1 MRTKIGNIFVAF
13 VSVVSASVFSACS
26 ESDGPA
32 NNAEKLLLSRSET
45 EIVLSE
51 NEFAQRLMV
60 AISNPDIYSSQTDRP
75 LNYVVSPLS
84 LSMTLSMVANGTA
97 GETRAEILEAL
108 GFESADI
115 NEVNALNG
123 RFLEKFPLIDRTA
136 TLTIANALWADGS
149 IDGMLRP
156 EYTSC
161 LSDFYAASVTNLDD
175 ISSAE
180 SMNEIN
186 SWSDKHTNGM
196 VPRILS
202 EPLSPN
208 SRIALTNALY
218 FKGIWKEKFDKKK
231 TSKKVFKNYDASE
244 SLVDMM
250 YKDELSCSA
259 FEDDGY
265 KVAVLQ
271 YGNTGFSMFI
281 LLPDPGLDPVEVFST
296 VGKYD
301 LMGLANG
308 YGFMAQLNISLP
320 KFVVETS
327 VDFIPVLKSMGI
339 NKMFDGGDFSHM
351 WSSDN
356 SGFGIGL
363 VKQCTKIEVDE
374 DGAKAASTSASGGGL
389 LSPGPIKD
397 MDFVVDRPFVFGITE
412 TSTGAI
418 LFCGVVNKM

>member
-1 MRTKIGNIFVAF
+1 MKIKISRIFVAI
-13 VSVVSASVFSACS
+13 VSVVSASLFSACS

-51 NEFAQRLMV
+51 NEFAQRLML
-60 AISNPDIYSSQTDRP
+60 AISNPDIYDSQAERP

-84 LSMTLSMVANGTA
+84 LSMALNMVANGTA
-97 GETRAEILEAL
+97 GETRTEILDAL
-108 GFESADI
+108 GFESTDI
-115 NEVNALNG
+115 NDVNALNG
-123 RFLEKFPLIDRTA
+123 KFLEKFPLIDRTA
-136 TLTIANALWADGS
+136 TLTIANALWVDGS

-161 LSDFYAASVTNLDD
+161 LSDIYSASATSLDNL
-175 ISSAE
+175 SSVE

-186 SWSDKHTNGM
+186 RWSSNHTNGM
-196 VPRILS
+196 VPRVLS
-202 EPLSPN
+202 EPLSPQA
-208 SRIALTNALY
+208 RIALTNALY
-218 FKGIWKEKFDKKK
+218 FKGIWKERFDKKN

-250 YKDELSCSA
+250 YKEQLSCSA

-265 KVAVLQ
+265 KVAVLE

-296 VGKYD
+296 ISKYD
-301 LMGLANG
+301 LKELANG
-308 YGFMAQLNISLP
+308 YGFLAKLNISLP

-327 VDFIPVLKSMGI
+327 VDFIPVLKSMGV
-339 NKMFDGGDFSHM
+339 NKIFEGGDFSHM

-356 SGFGIGL
+356 SVFGIGL

-374 DGAKAASTSASGGGL
+374 DGAKAASTSVASGWDI
-389 LSPGPIKD
+389 SPGPVKG
-397 MDFVVDRPFVFGITE
+397 MDFTVDRPFVFGITE